1 MVRFA
6 IKFGIVIASL
16 AVFSFGASL
25 GTAAPNRST
34 LHAADEVSPPG
45 CLIIVGEPTPPKC
58 LPCPPPWLGGPTIR
72 CVARLPSDAGLF
84 SYRSA
89 ACLGP
94 ASDRNRR
101 PGLVA
106 LLHRH
111 PAERLGSAC
120 RDRSRFRADPGADH
134 DPGRIYASRL
144 RICGHERGPLAERP
158 VARADESGQ
167 ARRRWH

>member
-89 ACLGP
+89 ACLGAP
-94 ASDRNRR
+94 FISFSGGNRNRR
-101 PGLVA
+101 SVVW
-106 LLHRH
+106 
-111 PAERLGSAC
+111 GSEVC
-120 RDRSRFRADPGADH
+120 P
-134 DPGRIYASRL
+134 
-144 RICGHERGPLAERP
+144 
-158 VARADESGQ
+158 
-167 ARRRWH
+167 